1 VTAVARA
8 TVDVDGRERLPRT
21 RRRRTFVV
29 LALTVLLA
37 CSCVLSIA
45 IGTKAMPPSAV
56 WHALV
61 DPTGGANDI
70 VVRSLRLPRTVLG
83 VLAGVA
89 LGLAGALM
97 QGHTRNPLAEP
108 GILGVN
114 AGAAFAVVLAVYGLG
129 VSSLLGYV
137 WFAFAGALAASV
149 VVFLLGVTG
158 AGGRGEPT
166 PIALALAGI
175 AVTFLLLALTN
186 AVVLL
191 DQQTLEAY
199 RFWSVG
205 ALSGRDPAIIGQVV
219 WFVAAGTML
228 ALVSA
233 PGLNALSLGEDVARA
248 LGQPVWLTRLLGA
261 AAITLLA
268 GAAGRGLRADHLPR
282 PGGTASGPR
291 ADRSG
296 LPLAAAL
303 LGVAGCDRPLGRRR
317 GRPGG
322 RRSRRTRRRHRA
334 GLHRGA
340 VLRRPGAQA
349 QAGGPVIATPQRVRV
364 PGRVPLRIGPVSG
377 VWRPRPMLVAL
388 AGLVVLVLA
397 GALNIGRGDYSLGVG
412 EVLKAL
418 TGAGD
423 PAARFIVLELR
434 APRSLTGALVGAAL
448 AVAGAI
454 TQAVA
459 RNPLASPDFL
469 GITTG
474 SAAAAVAVIVLG
486 GTYGA
491 ISGPLAEVGVPM
503 AALVGGLITAGVIY
517 LLAWRDGIQGYRFV
531 LIGIGV
537 HAVLLATIYWLLV
550 FGDVTDTAR
559 ALVWLNGSLGGRG
572 WEHVVPVG
580 LAMLVLLPAALLL
593 AFVLGALQ
601 LSDDTAR
608 GLGIRVDLA
617 RGALLLVAVVLAA
630 VAVAGAGPIAFVGL
644 VTPQIAMRLARTA
657 RPPLLTS
664 AILGAALVVVAD
676 LLARTAFGTTGLPVG
691 IVTAVL
697 GAPYLLFL
705 IARRR
710 REAIT

>member
-1 VTAVARA
+1 VARA
-8 TVDVDGRERLPRT
+8 TIDVDGRERLPRT

-83 VLAGVA
+83 ILAGVA

-114 AGAAFAVVLAVYGLG
+114 AGAAFAVVLAIYGLG

-149 VVFLLGVTG
+149 VVFLLGATG

-219 WFVAAGTML
+219 WFVAAGTLL

-268 GAAGRGLRADHLPR
+268 GAAVAACGPITFLGLVVPHLARALTGPDYRWLLPC
-282 PGGTASGPR
+282 S
-291 ADRSG
+291 
-296 LPLAAAL
+296 AL
-303 LGVAGCDRPLGRRR
+303 LGA
-317 GRPGG
+317 
-322 RRSRRTRRRHRA
+322 
-334 GLHRGA
+334 
-340 VLRRPGAQA
+340 
-349 QAGGPVIATPQRVRV
+349 
-364 PGRVPLRIGPVSG
+364 
-377 VWRPRPMLVAL
+377 
-388 AGLVVLVLA
+388 
-397 GALNIGRGDYSLGVG
+397 
-412 EVLKAL
+412 
-418 TGAGD
+418 
-423 PAARFIVLELR
+423 IV
-434 APRSLTGALVGAAL
+434 
-448 AVAGAI
+448 
-454 TQAVA
+454 
-459 RNPLASPDFL
+459 
-469 GITTG
+469 
-474 SAAAAVAVIVLG
+474 
-486 GTYGA
+486 
-491 ISGPLAEVGVPM
+491 
-503 AALVGGLITAGVIY
+503 
-517 LLAWRDGIQGYRFV
+517 
-531 LIGIGV
+531 
-537 HAVLLATIYWLLV
+537 
-550 FGDVTDTAR
+550 
-559 ALVWLNGSLGGRG
+559 
-572 WEHVVPVG
+572 
-580 LAMLVLLPAALLL
+580 
-593 AFVLGALQ
+593 
-601 LSDDTAR
+601 
-608 GLGIRVDLA
+608 
-617 RGALLLVAVVLAA
+617 LLVADVV
-630 VAVAGAGPIAFVGL
+630 G
-644 VTPQIAMRLARTA
+644 R
-657 RPPLLTS
+657 
-664 AILGAALVVVAD
+664 VVAAPGE
-676 LLARTAFGTTGLPVG
+676 LAVG
-691 IVTAVL
+691 IVLAFI
-697 GAPYLLFL
+697 GAPFFVALV
-705 IARRR
+705 RRR
-710 REAIT
+710 KLVSL